1 MAMKTVISWIIPLV
15 ILILL
20 GIWLYGGGGLL
31 DKIKG
36 TANATKAYLPDVT
49 IGAKEITASP
59 AKVPEEHKAAILKLA
74 DAIKNM
80 KQSTQQECFEG
91 YGGLPVLGDEET
103 VIELSSSGA
112 AIKVQQ
118 KAGGGQIDAA
128 LTREF
133 NDRTQ
138 GVQYCVIAEE
148 PYAENFARAFLN
160 AEPWNT
166 KLLTLRG
173 EDHYVIVRNIR
184 ITNEG
189 GSVNTID
196 YGLDSSALN
205 DGGILYKA
213 ADSTVCFFPTTAGG
227 STCRTRGTFLNPLE
241 VLDDDC
247 LGSGVSELALK
258 RQLEQGL
265 LQRCQLSPPQ
275 LAQG

>member
-1 MAMKTVISWIIPLV
+1 MALKTIISWIIPLV

-36 TANATKAYLPDVT
+36 TANATKAYLPDVQV
-49 IGAKEITASP
+49 GAKEVTASP
-59 AKVPEEHKAAILKLA
+59 ANVPEAHKVAILKLA
-74 DAIKNM
+74 GAIQNM
-80 KQSTQQECFEG
+80 KQSPQQQCFEP
-91 YGGLPVLGDEET
+91 YGKLPALGEEGT

-118 KAGGGQIDAA
+118 KEGGGQIDTA
-128 LTREF
+128 LTQEF
-133 NDRTQ
+133 NDKTQ
-138 GVQYCVIAEE
+138 GVQYCVVAEE
-148 PYAENFARAFLN
+148 PYTENFARAFLN
-160 AEPWNT
+160 TEPWNT

-173 EDHYVIVRNIR
+173 GDHYVIVRNIR

-213 ADSTVCFFPTTAGG
+213 ADNTVCFFPTTAGG
-227 STCRTRGTFLNPLE
+227 NACRTEGTFINPLE

-258 RQLEQGL
+258 RQLERDL
-265 LQRCQLSPPQ
+265 LQRCQVSPPQ
-275 LAQG
+275 LT